1 MYGNLTRRRDTHD
14 NHSRSQQTGRC
25 QCPDTAPLSS
35 LFVLRSQ
42 LGQNLLIAGL
52 PAGDSVKISAGI
64 FADRHTLGSK
74 CPADVAE
81 VTLMLSRIEF
91 IFSLHSL
98 LGNQSSHINNPSNNL
113 NVRLCVRSQVTR
125 KLVSSRFQVAH
136 YHPEALKHFQILVRC
151 FSFALLRSI
160 CIFQQVCNILLSCI

>member
-1 MYGNLTRRRDTHD
+1 MYGKLTRRRDAHD
-14 NHSRSQQTGRC
+14 DHSRSQQTGRC
-25 QCPDTAPLSS
+25 QCPHTAPLSS

-81 VTLMLSRIEF
+81 VTLMLCCGVF
-91 IFSLHSL
+91 VF
-98 LGNQSSHINNPSNNL
+98 
-113 NVRLCVRSQVTR
+113 
-125 KLVSSRFQVAH
+125 FQ
-136 YHPEALKHFQILVRC
+136 
-151 FSFALLRSI
+151 
-160 CIFQQVCNILLSCI
+160 

>member
-98 LGNQSSHINNPSNNL
+98 LGNRSSHINNPSKQFE
-113 NVRLCVRSQVTR
+113 R
-125 KLVSSRFQVAH
+125 
-136 YHPEALKHFQILVRC
+136 QI
-151 FSFALLRSI
+151 
-160 CIFQQVCNILLSCI
+160 VC